1 MLIVHARAEVSVD
14 ALTSLKTIA
23 DKMVAASN
31 LEPGCIS
38 YAFAFDLQTPGLMRI
53 VEVWR
58 DQAALNAHFKTP
70 HMAEFQVAIK
80 DKVRILGAEKY
91 LTEGPLPLRG

>member
-14 ALTSLKTIA
+14 ALAALKPIS

-31 LEPGCIS
+31 LEPGCLS

-53 VEVWR
+53 VEVWQ
-58 DQAALNAHFKTP
+58 DQAALDAHFKTP
-70 HMAEFQVAIK
+70 HMAEFQAAIK
-80 DKVRILGAEKY
+80 DKIKILGAEKY

>member
-14 ALTSLKTIA
+14 ALAALKPIA

-31 LEPGCIS
+31 LEPGCIT
-38 YAFAFDLQTPGLMRI
+38 YAFAFDL
-53 VEVWR
+53 
-58 DQAALNAHFKTP
+58 HFKTP
-70 HMAEFQVAIK
+70 HMAEFQAAIK

-91 LTEGPLPLRG
+91 LTDGPLPLR